1 MLLHVQEIVKLKT
14 EIGRLKRRV
23 DDDGSSSVVSAKPP
37 KKKTMSSGPP
47 VKPLVPR
54 N

>member
-14 EIGRLKRRV
+14 EISRLKRRI